1 MTETLHVHEPEQT
14 DDVLYCTVHPD
25 RETTLRCNKCGRP
38 MCPECAVLTPVGY
51 RCRECVRGIQS
62 GYYKASQ
69 NDYVLIFAV
78 CAGLTGVAAAIFSAI
93 NLGLLFTL
101 ILALPLGG
109 AIAEAGLRLT
119 SRRRGR
125 QSANIAALGA
135 VVGGL
140 LGGAVRILLVYGS
153 VMSRARVPVVN
164 FLLQTV
170 TSDLSLLLFVG
181 LAAAAVYG
189 RFKLRT

>member
-1 MTETLHVHEPEQT
+1 MTETPHVHEAEKT

-78 CAGLTGVAAAIFSAI
+78 CAGLTGVAGAIFSAI

-140 LGGAVRILLVYGS
+140 LGGVVRILLVYGS
-153 VMSRARVPVVN
+153 AMSRARVPVVN

-189 RFKLRT
+189 RFKLRS

>member
-1 MTETLHVHEPEQT
+1 MTDTPHIHEPKQT
-14 DDVLYCTVHPD
+14 DEVVYCTVHPD

-38 MCPECAVLTPVGY
+38 MCPECAVQTPVGY

-62 GYYKASQ
+62 NYYKATQ
-69 NDYVLIFAV
+69 NDYVMIFAV
-78 CAGLTGVAAAIFSAI
+78 CAGLTGIAAAIFSAI

-125 QSANIAALGA
+125 QSANIAAVGA

-140 LGGAVRILLVYGS
+140 IGGVVQLLLVYGGALS
-153 VMSRARVPVVN
+153 QARVPAIN
-164 FLLQTV
+164 FLLQRV

-189 RFKLRT
+189 RFKLRS

>member
-1 MTETLHVHEPEQT
+1 MTQERISEEILH
-14 DDVLYCTVHPD
+14 CTVHPD
-25 RETTLRCNKCGRP
+25 RETTLRCNKCDRP

-62 GYYKASQ
+62 GYYKATQ
-69 NDYVLIFAV
+69 TDYATIFAV

-101 ILALPLGG
+101 ILALPIGG
-109 AIAEAGLRLT
+109 MIAEGALRFT

-125 QSANIAALGA
+125 QSANIA
-135 VVGGL
+135 V
-140 LGGAVRILLVYGS
+140 GGAVAGGLMGGVVQILLVYGGA
-153 VMSRARVPVVN
+153 VSRARVPVIN
-164 FLLQTV
+164 FLLQSV

-189 RFKLRT
+189 RFRMRS

>member
-1 MTETLHVHEPEQT
+1 MTQTTPVEETQS
-14 DDVLYCTVHPD
+14 DVLYCTVHPD

-62 GYYKASQ
+62 GYYKATQ
-69 NDYVLIFAV
+69 NDYIVIFAV
-78 CAGLTGVAAAIFSAI
+78 CAGLTAVGGAIFSAI
-93 NLGLLFTL
+93 NLGILFTL
-101 ILALPLGG
+101 ILALPAGG
-109 AIAEAGLRLT
+109 GIAEAALRLT

-125 QSANIAALGA
+125 QSARLAAAGA

-140 LGGAVRILLVYGS
+140 IGGLVQFLLAYGAALSRLGGSQVLNVLFQ
-153 VMSRARVPVVN
+153 RVVG
-164 FLLQTV
+164 
-170 TSDLSLLLFVG
+170 DISLLLFVG

-189 RFKLRT
+189 RFKMRS